1 MLYLAPLISCK
12 RAVELRWVDPREQ
25 LIIHTAVHSPSC
37 GTGKGTAR
45 EKVSKL
51 MGLDGDS
58 SVSAAVWAL
67 FSHSHSAGVNRAVLH
82 TTAPHRL
89 SQRMSAPSQPDPV
102 HEYKIF
108 PLFSSFS
115 GPGLAFIAYPK
126 AVTMMPLSPL
136 WAALFFMML
145 IFLGLDSQVWNRWY
159 LRPLLV
165 FLRYQHS
172 WCEQQLTR
180 WKNDL

>member
-51 MGLDGDS
+51 IGLDGDS

-67 FSHSHSAGVNRAVLH
+67 FSHSHSAGVNRAVLSTPQHH
-82 TTAPHRL
+82 TGSPRGCPLHL
-89 SQRMSAPSQPDPV
+89 SQTRYTSIKYFLCSLPFQDQGLHSLLTLKLLPWC
-102 HEYKIF
+102 
-108 PLFSSFS
+108 LF
-115 GPGLAFIAYPK
+115 
-126 AVTMMPLSPL
+126 
-136 WAALFFMML
+136 
-145 IFLGLDSQVWNRWY
+145 
-159 LRPLLV
+159 LLCGQ
-165 FLRYQHS
+165 LCSS
-172 WCEQQLTR
+172 WCSYSS
-180 WKNDL
+180 D